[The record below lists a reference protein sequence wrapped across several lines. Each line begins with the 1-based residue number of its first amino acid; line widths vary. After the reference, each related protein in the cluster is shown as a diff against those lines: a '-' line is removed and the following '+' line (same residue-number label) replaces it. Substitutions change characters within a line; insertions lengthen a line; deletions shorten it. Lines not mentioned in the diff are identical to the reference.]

1 MAPLTQAEKAKL
13 LLSLHHGPRIL
24 VLPNAW
30 DVASA
35 RIFEDAGFPAIATT
49 SSGIANS
56 LGYPDGQV
64 IERDEMLEVVARIV
78 RAVSVPVTADM
89 EAGYGATPDD
99 MAATARAAIE
109 AGAVGLNLE
118 DAIGEGSGKLFDVPL
133 QTEKIRAMLA
143 AGKKMGVEL
152 VLNARTDIDLEEVGE
167 PSTRAART
175 IERLNAYRE
184 AGAASLFAP
193 GVKDAATIEQLARG
207 VRGPLNILGVAGAP
221 PVPALEKMG
230 VARVSIGGGA
240 MRVTMAVVSRI
251 AKRLRD
257 EGDFTALFGEAM
269 PFTEANRLM
278 TKH

>member
-13 LLSLHHGPRIL
+13 FLSLHQGPRIL

-64 IERDEMLEVVARIV
+64 IRRDEMLEVVARIV

-89 EAGYGATPDD
+89 EAGYGTTLDD
-99 MAATARAAIE
+99 MAATARGVIE

-118 DAIGEGSGKLFDVPL
+118 DAIGEGSGELFEVSL
-133 QTEKIRAMLA
+133 QTEKIRAMIDA
-143 AGKKMGVEL
+143 AKKMGVEL
-152 VLNARTDIDLEEVGE
+152 VLNARADIYLEEIGE
-167 PSTRAART
+167 PSTRAERT

-184 AGAASLFAP
+184 AGAACLFAP
-193 GVKDAATIEQLARG
+193 GVQDASTIERLVRG
-207 VRGPLNILGVAGAP
+207 VRGPLNILGRAGTP
-221 PVPALEKMG
+221 PVRELEKLG
-230 VARVSIGGGA
+230 VARVSVGGGP
-240 MRVTMAVVSRI
+240 MRVTMTVVSRI
-251 AKRLRD
+251 AKHLRD
-257 EGDFTALFGEAM
+257 NGDFSVFAEAM
-269 PFTEANRLM
+269 PFADANRLM
-278 TKH
+278 TKR